1 MVQVIYSFTMW
12 KKGNEM
18 LKRSDKAT
26 WLDQVWA
33 ALWEYREKQIPEGDS
48 EHDEEWDDLCTAMA
62 WILEELNVEGE

>member
-1 MVQVIYSFTMW
+1 
-12 KKGNEM
+12 M

-48 EHDEEWDDLCTAMA
+48 EHDEEWDALCTAMA
-62 WILEELNVEGE
+62 WIKEELNVEGE